1 MAKQVAIHDLIPGM
15 FIVGV
20 IEQNGPVKIRK
31 SGLVTS
37 HEMVQGLSEMGVLS
51 VAIDPEKTVEIELED
66 AVHVSQTQFVMQA
79 NEEKASKDTDTHLSE
94 QFNRSLFMPSLQK
107 VPSAWQY
114 YGTKAAVAVLVT
126 ALGFSSGWFISQAPQ
141 LLNEKSVQIVD
152 TSTDTTLASESTNS
166 AVIEQT
172 AGVAEAGSQTL
183 QPELI
188 EEKITAETAL
198 ASPVDSQNTSIESQ
212 PQAVTNSTSSSQ
224 NTSVGS
230 DTIGNELTSADSVN
244 SISSTGPENQVS
256 AELLQRFE
264 KAMADLEK
272 ESAPETNFAD
282 DGDTPEYGDENNDF
296 SSTDVQRVDQLPA
309 RVMTRL
315 PRMSFSAHMYASN
328 PRNRWVKVNGVE
340 MGEGEWLNNKV
351 FIERIEPQHV
361 ILIFED
367 HQFSMRALS
376 EW

>member
-1 MAKQVAIHDLIPGM
+1 MAKQVAIRDLKPGM

-37 HEMVQGLSEMGVLS
+37 HEMVQGLAEMGVLS
-51 VAIDPEKTVEIELED
+51 IAIDPEKTVEIELDD

-79 NEEKASKDTDTHLSE
+79 NQEKASKDTDTHLSE

-114 YGTKAAVAVLVT
+114 YGIKVAAVVLVT
-126 ALGFSSGWFISQAPQ
+126 AAGFTSGWFASQTPD
-141 LLNEKSVQIVD
+141 LLNGNVVPVASSSKADTQAQGASNKELAATDSASTEIAVVDEVVTAPIDEQGSDATLTENVANSSSAGSLQSTVNSDSNSQIAA
-152 TSTDTTLASESTNS
+152 TATDTESSEVPNPVS
-166 AVIEQT
+166 AI
-172 AGVAEAGSQTL
+172 
-183 QPELI
+183 
-188 EEKITAETAL
+188 
-198 ASPVDSQNTSIESQ
+198 N
-212 PQAVTNSTSSSQ
+212 
-224 NTSVGS
+224 
-230 DTIGNELTSADSVN
+230 AD
-244 SISSTGPENQVS
+244 NQVS

-272 ESAPETNFAD
+272 ESSPQAEFGD
-282 DGDTPEYGDENNDF
+282 DGETLEYGEQSNDF
-296 SSTDVQRVDQLPA
+296 NNTDVQRVDQLPA

-315 PRMSFSAHMYASN
+315 PKMSFSAHMYASN
-328 PRNRWVKVNGVE
+328 PNNRWVKVNGIE
-340 MGEGEWLNNKV
+340 MGEGEWLDNKV

-361 ILIFED
+361 ILNFEN